1 FTILRFVPFYFV
13 ITFTLSIAQL
23 FRLIVV
29 KYTAAVGISGLPEF
43 TATSF
48 LHGKQIDYY
57 DSKDH
62 ILLPRKDWAKKILG
76 VPYWEKTT
84 RLRFSESVQLQQENN
99 IHFHLIYPN
108 YYIITCLYP
117 SGMHTF
123 QRMYGCLWDGK
134 TGESDGFDVYGYDGE
149 NFLSLDV
156 NSRKFTAL
164 TPQAKSIVQEWNRNT
179 TRLEVLQLYYKLE
192 CVAWLKTFFPENYN
206 QNEPWSFTLNSELYG
221 IVMCHV
227 RDLSSSSVRM
237 SWQRNEK
244 DFNDGFV
251 VIGDTLPSGD
261 GTFQKTIY
269 LYVGVEDLMRNQY
282 KCVLEFVSLAGK
294 SILQMSQD
302 TKLQFSYGTE
312 SVEFNVFI
320 WLARIYSFCKRVTV
334 IFSYLFLGQM
344 WKDVLYACAQV
355 HLSLFFN

>member
-1 FTILRFVPFYFV
+1 TPSVMLVSTELGRKIY
-13 ITFTLSIAQL
+13 IYS
-23 FRLIVV
+23 V

-84 RLRFSESVQLQQENN
+84 RLRFSESVQLQQELSSVMESSG
-99 IHFHLIYPN
+99 H
-108 YYIITCLYP
+108 TE
-117 SGMHTF
+117 GMHTF

-206 QNEPWSFTLNSELYG
+206 QNEPWT
-221 IVMCHV
+221 VMCHV

-334 IFSYLFLGQM
+334 IFSYLFLGQI
-344 WKDVLYACAQV
+344 KKGFTVLKHSKV
-355 HLSLFFN
+355 HMVAPPTGH

>member
-1 FTILRFVPFYFV
+1 MKMKL
-13 ITFTLSIAQL
+13 L
-23 FRLIVV
+23 FLLFSCVSYTAAEIYIYSV

-84 RLRFSESVQLQQENN
+84 RLRFSESVQLQQELSSVMESSG
-99 IHFHLIYPN
+99 H
-108 YYIITCLYP
+108 TE
-117 SGMHTF
+117 GMHTF

-221 IVMCHV
+221 IVIPTFNHYLKRSYPAAVMCHV

-302 TKLQFSYGTE
+302 TKLQFSYGAQSHHRASHDE
-312 SVEFNVFI
+312 DEYDDEDYEEEDYDEEEYDDDDDDVWQHPYFHKEEF
-320 WLARIYSFCKRVTV
+320 
-334 IFSYLFLGQM
+334 
-344 WKDVLYACAQV
+344 
-355 HLSLFFN
+355 

>member
-1 FTILRFVPFYFV
+1 MKSVDRIPDHAVVSPHYSQCDV
-13 ITFTLSIAQL
+13 GQHS
-23 FRLIVV
+23 V

-84 RLRFSESVQLQQENN
+84 RLRFSESVQLHYKEC
-99 IHFHLIYPN
+99 FSLIYPN

-206 QNEPWSFTLNSELYG
+206 QNEPWTQKYLSYPAA
-221 IVMCHV
+221 VMCHV

-320 WLARIYSFCKRVTV
+320 WLARIYSFCKRLKGDDVVAGGEQGTDV
-334 IFSYLFLGQM
+334 IYKTL
-344 WKDVLYACAQV
+344 V
-355 HLSLFFN
+355 

>member
-23 FRLIVV
+23 
-29 KYTAAVGISGLPEF
+29 
-43 TATSF
+43 
-48 LHGKQIDYY
+48 
-57 DSKDH
+57 
-62 ILLPRKDWAKKILG
+62 
-76 VPYWEKTT
+76 
-84 RLRFSESVQLQQENN
+84 
-99 IHFHLIYPN
+99 
-108 YYIITCLYP
+108 
-117 SGMHTF
+117 
-123 QRMYGCLWDGK
+123 MYGCLWDGK

-192 CVAWLKTFFPENYN
+192 CFVLFYAFQGTQDVL
-206 QNEPWSFTLNSELYG
+206 FTLLQYYPAA
-221 IVMCHV
+221 VMCHV
-227 RDLSSSSVRM
+227 RGLSSSSVRM
-237 SWQRNEK
+237 SWQRNKK

-269 LYVGVEDLMRNQY
+269 LYVGVERVEDLMRNQY

-294 SILQMSQD
+294 SILQVSQD

-312 SVEFNVFI
+312 SVKFNVFI

-355 HLSLFFN
+355 NLSLFFY

>member
-1 FTILRFVPFYFV
+1 MKSVDRIPDHAVVSPHY
-13 ITFTLSIAQL
+13 SH
-23 FRLIVV
+23 V

-84 RLRFSESVQLQQENN
+84 RLRFSESNLHEIQQA
-99 IHFHLIYPN
+99 
-108 YYIITCLYP
+108 C
-117 SGMHTF
+117 MHTF

-206 QNEPWSFTLNSELYG
+206 QNEPWKVVLKKALKN
-221 IVMCHV
+221 
-227 RDLSSSSVRM
+227 LSSSSVRM

-334 IFSYLFLGQM
+334 IFSYLFLGCAYIPKPKIHQPILLVVVSFYTSNVVRSCM
-344 WKDVLYACAQV
+344 VLVQR
-355 HLSLFFN
+355 H

>member
-1 FTILRFVPFYFV
+1 MCQSWVAALSSECADFTSEEKCASLWG
-13 ITFTLSIAQL
+13 ITTDRGSLSVCVEIY
-23 FRLIVV
+23 IYSV

-84 RLRFSESVQLQQENN
+84 RLRFSDYKECFS
-99 IHFHLIYPN
+99 LIYPN

-206 QNEPWSFTLNSELYG
+206 QNEPW
-221 IVMCHV
+221 I
-227 RDLSSSSVRM
+227 RM